1 MERIRILLP
10 AVAGLVAASL
20 LVACGKDDKAAS
32 DHSQAD
38 ALYAELRTAYIAYT
52 DSIARIPA
60 ADTSGMFSAL
70 EARFDRRIKDIYW
83 RYPQNLDYELTPAQ
97 NDSLW
102 HYASRY
108 IELRRQRL
116 KPEPADTLE
125 VLSDS
130 LEVI

>member
-10 AVAGLVAASL
+10 AVAGLVAAS
-20 LVACGKDDKAAS
+20 VFAACGKDDKAAS

-38 ALYAELRTAYIAYT
+38 ALYTELRTAYMAYT
-52 DSIARIPA
+52 DSITRIPA
-60 ADTSGMFSAL
+60 ADTSGMLGTL
-70 EARFDRRIKDIYW
+70 EARFDRCIKDIYW

-116 KPEPADTLE
+116 KPEEPDTLDA
-125 VLSDS
+125 LPDS
-130 LEVI
+130 V